1 MRMGYSGLPTHSGG
15 CSDFETWDNARKIN
29 FLTSLSLG
37 SLPHVQLNEGDKK
50 FPFLKM
56 ETLIV

>member
-1 MRMGYSGLPTHSGG
+1 MILKPATKP
-15 CSDFETWDNARKIN
+15 EKVN
-29 FLTSLSLG
+29 FLTSLTLG

>member
-1 MRMGYSGLPTHSGG
+1 MGYSGLSTHSGG
-15 CSDFETWDNARKIN
+15 CSDFETCNEAEKVN
-29 FLTSLSLG
+29 FLTSLTLG

-56 ETLIV
+56 KTLIV